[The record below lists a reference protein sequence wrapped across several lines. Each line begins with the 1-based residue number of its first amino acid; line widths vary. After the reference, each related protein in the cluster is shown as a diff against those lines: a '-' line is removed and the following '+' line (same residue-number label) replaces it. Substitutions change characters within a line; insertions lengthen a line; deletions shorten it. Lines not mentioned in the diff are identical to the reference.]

1 MVRPKWTHRKDDWM
15 RPVHTLPSYS
25 FGGHE
30 IFDTIG
36 EYTKQLGKKTV
47 IIGGDTSLSVT
58 LPFLQPALETAGVE
72 VLEVVHFG
80 GECAYAVTNE
90 LAKKETLQ
98 SADFLIGVG
107 GGKALDTT
115 KLTSIALGDIPVI
128 TVPTIAATCAATS
141 EAIAIYTLDHTFD
154 SVAFLKRP
162 AVHTFIDADILVKAP
177 SQYFWAG
184 MGDTI
189 AKHYETHMATRGRDL
204 SYNVQVGLSL
214 SKMCAE
220 PIFAH
225 GREALTANEQGER
238 NRLFDEL
245 VMAVVLTTGIVS
257 GCMPGDFNSTIAHA
271 VCYGCAEDPHTE
283 EHHLHGEMVAYG
295 LLVLFAADK
304 QDEELSRW
312 LPVYRQIGW
321 PTKLSDM
328 GLTKEHIPMIVKKAS
343 SVRDVVISPY
353 VVTEELLTEAILK
366 VEAHN

>member
-1 MVRPKWTHRKDDWM
+1 MA
-15 RPVHTLPSYS
+15 
-25 FGGHE
+25 
-30 IFDTIG
+30 
-36 EYTKQLGKKTV
+36 
-47 IIGGDTSLSVT
+47 
-58 LPFLQPALETAGVE
+58 LPFLQPALEKAGVE

-80 GECAYAVTNE
+80 GECAYAVTE
-90 LAKKETLQ
+90 ALAEKETLQ

-141 EAIAIYTLDHTFD
+141 EAIAVYTMEHTFD
-154 SVAFLKRP
+154 SVAFMKRP

-177 SQYFWAG
+177 SCYFWAG

-245 VMAVVLTTGIVS
+245 VMAVILTTGIVS

-271 VCYGCAEDPHTE
+271 VCYGCAEDPETE
-283 EHHLHGEMVAYG
+283 ENHLHGEMVAYG
-295 LLVLFAADK
+295 LLVLLAADK
-304 QDEELSRW
+304 QDDELARW
-312 LPVYRQIGW
+312 LPVYRRIGW
-321 PTKLSDM
+321 PTKLSEL
-328 GLTKEHIPMIVKKAS
+328 GLTTDHIPMIVKKAA

-353 VVTEELLTEAILK
+353 VVTEELLAEAILK
-366 VEAHN
+366 VESYS

>member
-1 MVRPKWTHRKDDWM
+1 M
-15 RPVHTLPSYS
+15 
-25 FGGHE
+25 
-30 IFDTIG
+30 
-36 EYTKQLGKKTV
+36 
-47 IIGGDTSLSVT
+47 
-58 LPFLQPALETAGVE
+58 
-72 VLEVVHFG
+72 
-80 GECAYAVTNE
+80 
-90 LAKKETLQ
+90 
-98 SADFLIGVG
+98 
-107 GGKALDTT
+107 
-115 KLTSIALGDIPVI
+115 
-128 TVPTIAATCAATS
+128 
-141 EAIAIYTLDHTFD
+141 
-154 SVAFLKRP
+154 AFLKRP

-177 SQYFWAG
+177 SQYLWAG

-204 SYNVQVGLSL
+204 SYNVQVGLAL

-245 VMAVVLTTGIVS
+245 VMAVILTTGIVS

-283 EHHLHGEMVAYG
+283 ENHLHGEMVAYG
-295 LLVLFAADK
+295 LLVLFAADG
-304 QDEELSRW
+304 QDEELDRW

-328 GLTKEHIPMIVKKAS
+328 GLTKEHIPMIVKKAA